1 MQASFSELEY
11 ASKKKPPRRDRFLA
25 EIDAVMPW
33 VGLER
38 TVMPFYPS
46 RGGRGCPPIGLARM
60 LRECTLRSNTFVISD
75 EGVEDVIYS
84 GPLLSVFDNLE
95 IMGHFCRFA
104 QDD

>member
-1 MQASFSELEY
+1 MQSSFSELEY

-33 VGLER
+33 VELEKR
-38 TVMPFYPS
+38 SCRFTQAEVV
-46 RGGRGCPPIGLARM
+46 GGARR
-60 LRECTLRSNTFVISD
+60 LDWHECFECTLRSNTFVISD

>member
-11 ASKKKPPRRDRFLA
+11 AAKKKPPRRDRFLV

-33 VGLER
+33 VELER
-38 TVMPFYPS
+38 AVMPFCPS
-46 RGGRGCPPIGLARM
+46 RGGRGGRRLDWHECF
-60 LRECTLRSNTFVISD
+60 ECTLRSNTFVISD
-75 EGVEDVIYS
+75 EGVEDVIYP

-104 QDD
+104 PDN